1 MSSHREAP
9 SISKDPAADNTD
21 VYAFRTPG
29 DTITIIANYSPGQA
43 PNGGPNFYEFD
54 DEVLYSIHIDND
66 GDGEGNINFEF
77 RFTTVNTNPN
87 TFLYNTGPIDS
98 LDSPNWN
105 RRQTYSVVRRSGKA
119 NIQFPGDSRRRI
131 PTRVVELGTGLSCPP
146 ANVGPR
152 STPNYEALAAAAVY
166 ELNFPFDNS
175 TMKVFAGQ
183 RADAFFVDLGSI
195 FDLGALRP
203 FQNFHLIST
212 AAAAGVDAL
221 ANANCQSICIQLPI
235 TAVSGNRKVPSEF
248 NDGWSTIGVYA
259 SASRQR
265 GLRIR
270 NGVRTTAGPYEQI
283 SRLGNPLFNE
293 VITPL
298 AKKDQWNA
306 DAPEDDAQY
315 ARFVLKPELATL
327 LPVLYPGVFPNL
339 AAFTGDRADLAAI
352 LLTGIPEG
360 IVPGFQNFTGTTQAD
375 VLRLNMAIPP
385 TPTADENPIG
395 LVAGDPAGFPNGRR
409 LRDDVTAIELKA
421 IAGATLPLVDPSFTP
436 DATAA
441 LLEDGTNPPERTFL
455 DEFPYIGTPYDG
467 FSVGT

>member
-66 GDGEGNINFEF
+66 GDGEANINFDL
-77 RFTTVNTNPN
+77 RFNTVNTNPN
-87 TFLYNTGPIDS
+87 TFLYNTGPIES

-105 RRQTYSVVRRSGKA
+105 RRQTYSITRRSGRT
-119 NIQFPGDSRRRI
+119 NSQRPGDQLGEHRNQA
-131 PTRVVELGTGLSCPP
+131 VELGSGLVCPP

-166 ELNFPFDNS
+166 DLNDPFDDS
-175 TMKVFAGQ
+175 TIKVFAGQ

-203 FQNFHLIST
+203 FQNLHLLAM
-212 AAAAGVDAL
+212 AAADGVDAL
-221 ANANCQSICIQLPI
+221 ANANCQTIAIQVPI
-235 TAVSGNRKVPSEF
+235 TAISGNREVPTEF
-248 NDGWSTIGVYA
+248 DDEWSTIGVYA

-265 GLRIR
+265 GLRIKK
-270 NGVRTTAGPYEQI
+270 GKRTRFGPYEQI

-293 VITPL
+293 VLTPL
-298 AKKDQWNA
+298 AQKDQWNA
-306 DAPEDDAQY
+306 DQPEDDAQY
-315 ARFVLKPELATL
+315 AWFVLQPELARL
-327 LPVLYPGVFPNL
+327 LPVLYPDVFPNL

-352 LLTGIPEG
+352 LLTGIPTG
-360 IVPGFQNFTGTTQAD
+360 IIPGFQNYTGPTQAD
-375 VLRLNMAIPP
+375 LLRLNMAIQPS
-385 TPTADENPIG
+385 AQENPIG
-395 LVAGDPAGFPNGRR
+395 LVAGDPAGYPNGRR
-409 LRDDVTAIELKA
+409 LRDDVTAISLKA
-421 IAGATLPLVDPSFTP
+421 VAGATLPLVADY
-436 DATAA
+436 TADGA
-441 LLEDGTNPPERTFL
+441 AGLLEDGTNPPVRSFL
-455 DEFPYIGTPYDG
+455 NDFPYIGTPYSG
-467 FSVGT
+467 FNAGT

>member
-54 DEVLYSIHIDND
+54 DEVRYSIHIDND
-66 GDGEGNINFEF
+66 GDGEGNINFDF
-77 RFTTVNTNPN
+77 RFTTVNNNPD
-87 TFLYNTGPIDS
+87 TFLYNTGPIES

-105 RRQTYSVVRRSGKA
+105 RKQSYTLTRRSGRTDK
-119 NIQFPGDSRRRI
+119 QFPALRRRDN
-131 PTRVVELGTGLSCPP
+131 PPRESVLGYDLVCPP
-146 ANVGPR
+146 ANIGPR

-166 ELNFPFDNS
+166 DLVDPFDFS
-175 TMKVFAGQ
+175 TVKVFAGQ

-203 FQNFHLIST
+203 FQNLHLLSLP
-212 AAAAGVDAL
+212 AADGVDAL

-235 TAVSGNRKVPSEF
+235 ASLSANRTVPSAF
-248 NDGWSTIGVYA
+248 DDPYSTIGVYA

-270 NGVRTTAGPYEQI
+270 DGVRTSAGPFEQI

-298 AKKDQWNA
+298 ARKDQWNA
-306 DAPEDDAQY
+306 DDPEYDSNY
-315 ARFVLKPELATL
+315 ASFVVQPELARL

-339 AAFTGDRADLAAI
+339 AAYTADRADLAAI
-352 LLTGIPEG
+352 LLTGIPAG
-360 IVPGFQNFTGTTQAD
+360 IVPGFQNFTGATQAD
-375 VLRLNMAIPP
+375 LLRLNMAIPP

-421 IAGATLPLVDPSFTP
+421 VAGATIPLVDPTFTP
-436 DATAA
+436 DGAA
-441 LLEDGTNPPERTFL
+441 GLLEDGTNPPVRSFL
-455 DEFPYIGTPYDG
+455 EAFPYIGTPYDG